1 MLSPY
6 VYQHLG
12 TAVTKELKVPPDA
25 DPVPWEIRTVNICD
39 QYHTSRRV
47 FPEISSCSQSQG
59 TCAST
64 AQAAWNP
71 LVHASVFPPP
81 SVVRSSSYLF
91 LEDTGTFY
99 WLRYVLVFLLLS
111 TLSRPLQTA
120 QGGGH
125 RTLLYGHAILLRH
138 SNSGMVSCALPSP
151 VVGKGR
157 AAVPFKIR
165 TLLSPPTYKMRSSL
179 KWPLRSFNSVIV
191 GPLFLVSH
199 FW

>member
-1 MLSPY
+1 MGGRKGVEPVADLISFAFLEGSFTEQMLSPY

-12 TAVTKELKVPPDA
+12 TVVTKELKVPPNA

-71 LVHASVFPPP
+71 LVHVNIFPPP

-99 WLRYVLVFLLLS
+99 
-111 TLSRPLQTA
+111 
-120 QGGGH
+120 
-125 RTLLYGHAILLRH
+125 
-138 SNSGMVSCALPSP
+138 
-151 VVGKGR
+151 
-157 AAVPFKIR
+157 
-165 TLLSPPTYKMRSSL
+165 
-179 KWPLRSFNSVIV
+179 
-191 GPLFLVSH
+191 
-199 FW
+199 